1 MYTTENSQNLFHRF
15 TLFNAQNNDFIQV
28 YEYYGRPM
36 HSTDHFQL
44 RTPRRILLIFNRNLN
59 ASSYINKVFHVFC
72 FLLFCIWQN

>member
-15 TLFNAQNNDFIQV
+15 TLFNAQLYNFIQV

-36 HSTDHFQL
+36 QSTDHFQL